1 MESRKQA
8 LGGVRVLEISQY
20 IAGPLLGRM
29 MADMGAEVVKLELA
43 PVGDLTRATE
53 NAGGTGA
60 RTEAHAPGYVYWNRG
75 KRSIG
80 LDVKRA
86 EAAAIARE
94 LVRHFDVVIENYT
107 PGVLAKYG
115 FSYESLREVNPR
127 LIMCSISAYGQTG
140 PMANLPGNDTVAQ
153 AMSGMF
159 HLTGNPEG
167 SPVYTGAYIA
177 DANGGINGLAA
188 VLAAL
193 YYREK
198 TGFGQYID
206 LGLIECLFHLHDV
219 PLVAYLFSNGAVN
232 MTRCGPHR
240 DDYAPCGIFKAG
252 DGYLVLTVLFQQ
264 WERFT
269 QLIGRPELAK
279 DPRFID
285 VAARCRH
292 KQELAAVI
300 EEWLQSRPS
309 RDEAVKFLQ
318 DHHFL
323 CAPVLNLHE
332 VINHP
337 QFKSR
342 ETLQSLEVPGF
353 GQVPLPIAPY
363 HFSETPIEIPG
374 HLALLG
380 QDNEEVLGKYL
391 GYRKEEIEDLTK
403 RGLLVRDPRLA
414 VPR

>member
-1 MESRKQA
+1 MQSQKQA
-8 LGGVRVLEISQY
+8 LEGVRVLEISQY

-53 NAGGTGA
+53 NAGGTG
-60 RTEAHAPGYVYWNRG
+60 TSIEAHAPGYVFWNRG
-75 KRSIG
+75 KQSVG
-80 LDVKRA
+80 LDIKRG
-86 EAAAIARE
+86 EGAAIARE
-94 LVRHFDVVIENYT
+94 LARHFDVVIENYT

-115 FSYESLREVNPR
+115 ISYDSLRELNPR

-159 HLTGNPEG
+159 HLTGNPDG

-198 TGFGQYID
+198 SGMGQYID

-219 PLVAYLFSNGAVN
+219 PLVAYLFSKGAVN
-232 MTRCGPHR
+232 MRRCGPHR
-240 DDYAPCGIFKAG
+240 DDYAPCGIFKAS

-264 WERFT
+264 WEHFT
-269 QLIGRPELAK
+269 RLIGRPQLAQ

-292 KQELAAVI
+292 KLELAAII
-300 EEWLQSRPS
+300 EEWLASRAS
-309 RDEAVKFLQ
+309 RDDAVKFLQ

-323 CAPVLNLHE
+323 CAPVLSLHE

-342 ETLQSLEVPGF
+342 QTLEPLEVPGF
-353 GQVPLPIAPY
+353 GQVPLPKAPY
-363 HFSETPIEIPG
+363 HFSETPVELPG

-380 QDNEEVLGKYL
+380 QDNETVLEKYL
-391 GYRKEEIEDLTK
+391 GYAREQLEELTK
-403 RGLLVRDPRLA
+403 RGVLVKDRRLA
-414 VPR
+414 PP

>member
-1 MESRKQA
+1 MQSQKQA

-53 NAGGTGA
+53 NAGGTGT
-60 RTEAHAPGYVYWNRG
+60 RNEAHAPGYVYWNRG
-75 KRSIG
+75 KRSVG
-80 LDVKRA
+80 LDIKRP
-86 EAAAIARE
+86 EAATLARE
-94 LVRHFDVVIENYT
+94 LVRHFDVLIENYT
-107 PGVLAKYG
+107 PGVLSKYG
-115 FSYESLREVNPR
+115 LGYESLREVHPR

-153 AMSGMF
+153 AMAGMF
-159 HLTGNPEG
+159 HLTGNPNG
-167 SPVYTGAYIA
+167 SPVYTGAFIA

-198 TGFGQYID
+198 TGTGQYID
-206 LGLIECLFHLHDV
+206 LGLIDCLFNLHDV
-219 PLVAYLFSNGAVN
+219 PLVAYLFSNGTVN

-240 DDYAPCGIFKAG
+240 DDYAPCGIFKAR
-252 DGYLVLTVLFQQ
+252 DGYLVLTVLFHQ
-264 WERFT
+264 WEVFT

-279 DPRFID
+279 DQRFIN
-285 VAARCRH
+285 VAMRCRH
-292 KQELAAVI
+292 KLELAAII
-300 EEWLQSRPS
+300 EEWLQSYPS

-323 CAPVLNLHE
+323 CAPVLDLHE
-332 VINHP
+332 VLNHP

-342 ETLQSLEVPGF
+342 ENLQPLDVPGF
-353 GQVPLPIAPY
+353 GQVPLPRTPY
-363 HFSETPIEIPG
+363 HFSETPINMPTHI
-374 HLALLG
+374 ALLG
-380 QDNEEVLGKYL
+380 QDNEEVLQKYL
-391 GYRKEEIEDLTK
+391 GYGKGEIEALTQ
-403 RGLLVRDPRLA
+403 RGLLVKDPRLA
-414 VPR
+414 SH

>member
-1 MESRKQA
+1 MPSQKQA
-8 LGGVRVLEISQY
+8 LSGVRVLEISQY

-43 PVGDLTRATE
+43 PIGDLTRATE
-53 NAGGTGA
+53 TAGGTGA
-60 RTEAHAPGYVYWNRG
+60 RADGHAPAYVYWNRG

-80 LDVKRA
+80 IDVKRG
-86 EAAAIARE
+86 EAAVIARE

-107 PGVLAKYG
+107 PGVLSKYG
-115 FSYESLREVNPR
+115 FSYDALREVNPR

-140 PMANLPGNDTVAQ
+140 PLAHLPGNDTVAQ

-159 HLTGNPEG
+159 HLTGNPGG

-198 TGFGQYID
+198 TGVGQYID

-219 PLVAYLFSNGAVN
+219 PLVAYLFSHGAVN

-240 DDYAPCGIFKAG
+240 DDYAPCGIFKAR
-252 DGYLVLTVLFQQ
+252 DGYLILTVLFHQ
-264 WERFT
+264 WEPFT
-269 QLIGRPELAK
+269 ELIGKPELAK
-279 DPRFID
+279 DPRFVDI
-285 VAARCRH
+285 AARCRH
-292 KQELAAVI
+292 KLELAAII
-300 EEWLQSRPS
+300 EEWLQSRSS
-309 RDEAVKFLQ
+309 RDDAVKFLQ
-318 DHHFL
+318 DRHFL
-323 CAPVLNLHE
+323 CAPVLNLDE

-342 ETLQSLEVPGF
+342 ETLQALDVPGF
-353 GQVPLPIAPY
+353 GQVPLPKVPF
-363 HFSETPIEIPG
+363 HFSETPVELPT

-391 GYRKEEIEDLTK
+391 GYAKEEVEELTK

-414 VPR
+414 AHA